1 MRARFAGGLLLL
13 IAGCTEPDVVE
24 PVGLFALASMNGK
37 PVPTPVTSPGSDT
50 LLSADMLLRADS
62 IFALYP
68 RYRGPTSGQR
78 ITTIMGRWSLT
89 GDSLTYRTTN
99 GAMMAHGYLSS
110 GGVSF
115 IQVTDGAVFAFTPLE
130 VDDPAILS
138 ERGSFSINVTG
149 TLSGTTTVADTSHFF
164 FGLGDYILIYTN
176 GFVLGGKQFSSFG
189 PSDGRDQMT
198 IQINPN
204 LTQPGTYKNNSCAF
218 QNSFGT
224 KCIALTYL
232 VSHAPG
238 TANPRGSLYA
248 LADDR
253 VSIVIESLS
262 FWHVKLAMAGPF
274 EWWPPMPAGVPQQKD
289 TVTVNAS
296 FNAFRVR

>member
-1 MRARFAGGLLLL
+1 MRARVAGGLLLL

-24 PVGLFALASMNGK
+24 PVGLFALVSMNGK
-37 PVPTPVTSPGSDT
+37 PVPLAVTSPTSDT
-50 LLSADMLLRADS
+50 LVSAEMLLRADS

-68 RYRGPTSGQR
+68 RYSGPTSGQR
-78 ITTIMGRWSLT
+78 ITTIMGRWSLS
-89 GDSLTYRTTN
+89 GDSLTYRTTS
-99 GAMMAHGYLSS
+99 GAMMAHGRLSS
-110 GGVSF
+110 GGISF
-115 IQVTDGAVFAFTPLE
+115 VQVTDGSVFAFTPVA
-130 VDDPAILS
+130 VDDSAVLS

-149 TLSGTTTVADTSHFF
+149 TLSGTTTVSDTSHFF
-164 FGLGDYILIYTN
+164 FGLGDYILVYSN

-218 QNSFGT
+218 LNSFGT

-232 VSHAPG
+232 VSQPPG
-238 TANPRGSLYA
+238 TPNTRGSLYA

-253 VSIVIESLS
+253 VAIVVEALS
-262 FWHVKLAMAGPF
+262 FWHVKLTMTGPF

-289 TVTVNAS
+289 TVTVSAS
-296 FNAFRVR
+296 VNAFRVR

>member
-1 MRARFAGGLLLL
+1 
-13 IAGCTEPDVVE
+13 
-24 PVGLFALASMNGK
+24 MNGK

-50 LLSADMLLRADS
+50 LVSAEMLLRTDS

-68 RYRGPTSGQR
+68 RYRGPTMGQR

-99 GAMMAHGYLSS
+99 GAMMAHGDLSS

-115 IQVTDGAVFAFTPLE
+115 VQVTDGAVFAFTPLE

-149 TLSGTTTVADTSHFF
+149 TLSGTTTVSDTSHFF
-164 FGLGDYILIYTN
+164 FGLGDYILVYTN

-198 IQINPN
+198 IQFNPT
-204 LTQPGTYKNNSCAF
+204 LTQPGTYNNNSCTF
-218 QNSFGT
+218 QHTFGSR
-224 KCIALTYL
+224 CIALSYI
-232 VSHAPG
+232 VSQPPG
-238 TANPRGSLYA
+238 TSNARGNLYA

-262 FWHVKLAMAGPF
+262 FWHVKLTMAGPF
-274 EWWPPMPAGVPQQKD
+274 EWLPSMPAGVPQQRD
-289 TVTVNAS
+289 TVTVSAS